1 MEGGA
6 MRRLYFGPLQWH
18 LLPPEPPKKAAFRRW
33 NIIIFLILAF
43 VVLGV
48 CVAGV
53 GSLVESKGVAAAG
66 KSASHQ
72 QVLNTRSG
80 I

>member
-1 MEGGA
+1 

-18 LLPPEPPKKAAFRRW
+18 LLPPEPPKKIVFRRW
-33 NIIIFLILAF
+33 NIIIVLILAF

-48 CVAGV
+48 CVAGM
-53 GSLVESKGVAAAG
+53 GSLGENKGVAATG

-72 QVLNTRSG
+72 QVLNMGSG
-80 I
+80 S